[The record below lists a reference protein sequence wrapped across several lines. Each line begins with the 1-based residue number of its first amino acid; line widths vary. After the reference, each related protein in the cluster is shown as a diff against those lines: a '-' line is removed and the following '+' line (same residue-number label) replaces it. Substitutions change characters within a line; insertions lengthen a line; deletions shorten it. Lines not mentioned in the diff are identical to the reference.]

1 MLEYEIK
8 VEVCVDA
15 GVHEYHDDESVCQ
28 RPKKDQKYNKFGFFY
43 LEDLMWLR
51 NYIWSGRTP

>member
-43 LEDLMWLR
+43 LEDLM
-51 NYIWSGRTP
+51 